1 MGCYGGG
8 TFDVD
13 LRPGPLE
20 LDGAAVRLDFSKT
33 FRGDLESKGAGV
45 MLSYGD
51 PRSGSAGYVAIET
64 VSGRLGDRQGGFALQ
79 QFGTMHAGAQTLY
92 YEIVPGSGQAG
103 LENITGTLRLAID
116 ADGPTD
122 TSSSTS
128 FDVRPAKTTLSRSS
142 SNSAG
147 RVTRAVLPGGR

>member
-1 MGCYGGG
+1 
-8 TFDVD
+8 
-13 LRPGPLE
+13 LE

-103 LENITGTLRLAID
+103 LENITGTLRLAIH
-116 ADGPTD
+116 ADGTH
-122 TSSSTS
+122 
-128 FDVRPAKTTLSRSS
+128 RYQLEYE
-142 SNSAG
+142 
-147 RVTRAVLPGGR
+147 L